1 MSRASEATASDREAF
16 RTCRNVCRRRGGD
29 FYLATFFLPRPK
41 RDAVHAL
48 FAFCCLIAD
57 AVQADDGEP
66 SASPTPTTVGAAC
79 CSTNSFDQRVGL
91 LRQRVVDIFTSPA
104 AVPYADDRDADQ
116 AAVYAFAQTLRRH
129 PMPQEY
135 FTDLIEGARL
145 EATVPRFATWKSLD
159 RCLALRW
166 GSIALAVAAILGL
179 TNTGARDRVIDLGKA
194 IGLIKILR
202 RLPED
207 AAAGKV
213 RVPLEDLARSGY
225 GERDLLAQT
234 MNDRRSDFLKL
245 EIERAR
251 RLFNSAREAIP
262 SLAGDGSRLAVAT
275 VITLYDRSLD
285 RLNGSL
291 STWQRVRLLPRI
303 WAAARA

>member
-1 MSRASEATASDREAF
+1 MPSASEVAASDREAF
-16 RTCRNVCRRRGGD
+16 RVCRNICRRRGGD
-29 FYLATFFLPRPK
+29 FYLATFFLPQPK
-41 RDAVHAL
+41 RDAVHAV

-66 SASPTPTTVGAAC
+66 SAPTTPTTVGAAC
-79 CSTNSFDQRVGL
+79 CSTNSLDQRVGL
-91 LRQRVVDIFTSPA
+91 LRQRVADIFSSPA
-104 AVPYADDRDADQ
+104 PVPYADDRDADQ
-116 AAVYAFAQTLRRH
+116 AAVYAFTHTLRRY

-145 EATVPRFATWKSLD
+145 EASVPRFATWKSLD
-159 RCLALRW
+159 RCLSLRW

-194 IGLIKILR
+194 IGLTKILR

-207 AAAGKV
+207 AAVGKV

-225 GERDLLAQT
+225 GERNLLAQT
-234 MNDRRSDFLKL
+234 MNDRHSNFLNL

-251 RLFNSAREAIP
+251 HLFTSAREAIP
-262 SLAGDGSRLAVAT
+262 ALAGDGSRLAVAT

-285 RLNGSL
+285 RLNGTL